1 MQKNDLE
8 LLINYISKLPSVG
21 KRSAKRI
28 ALHLL
33 KNKENLMFPLAKA
46 ITDTAQNIKKCSE
59 CGNYDISE
67 ICNICSNEKRNHEQ
81 VCVVENVEDLWAIE
95 RGNIYNGVYHILGG
109 ALSAIDGI
117 SPDDLNLKTL
127 LAKIQAGKV
136 KEVILA
142 TNATIE
148 GQTTAHFVSGK
159 LRQYNVK
166 ISRLA
171 FGIPLGGELDY
182 LDEGTLLTAL
192 ETRREL

>member
-1 MQKNDLE
+1 MSKNDLDI
-8 LLINYISKLPSVG
+8 LINHISKLPSVG

-33 KNKENLMFPLAKA
+33 KNKENLMLPLAKA
-46 ITDTAQNIKKCSE
+46 ISDTAANIKKCSE
-59 CGNYDISE
+59 CGNYDVTE
-67 ICNICSNEKRNHEQ
+67 ICNICTNQKRNHDQ

-95 RGNIYNGVYHILGG
+95 RGNIFNGTYHILGG

-117 SPDDLNLKTL
+117 SPEDLNLNPLIK
-127 LAKIQAGKV
+127 KINEGKV

-159 LRQYNVK
+159 LKQYNVN

-192 ETRREL
+192 ESRKAI

>member
-1 MQKNDLE
+1 
-8 LLINYISKLPSVG
+8 
-21 KRSAKRI
+21 
-28 ALHLL
+28 
-33 KNKENLMFPLAKA
+33 MFPLAKA